1 MRLVHPVLLTTAL
14 FGVWLTAAAPVRAAV
29 ERPFPSISVSGE
41 GTVMVTPDL
50 AVATGGVT
58 TEAKTPREASDGN
71 ARAMNAIVA
80 TLNQAGIADPDI
92 RTSRFSIA
100 PVYAQ
105 RRDAAPQLTG
115 YRVTNQV
122 RVKIRDNAK
131 VGEVLDQLVAAGA
144 NNVANVEFT
153 VSEPGKLLDE
163 ARNAAFADA
172 RRKAEL
178 YAKAAGAQLGRAISI
193 DEGGGAFPRPLR
205 AYRAVAEAQA
215 ATPIMPG
222 EETLRVQVTVAFELN
237 H

>member
-80 TLNQAGIADPDI
+80 TLKQAGIADPDI

-205 AYRAVAEAQA
+205 AYRAAAEAQA